1 MARQPAAQDLTAA
14 TGITSLSGRPV
25 QEVADATLK
34 AGASLVATW
43 TDLEPI
49 VKKLT
54 KKVHQEVDRDDFK
67 PGDAAKLLSLCA
79 TVSQKVG
86 AASTGVLRASEG
98 MSKLALLLDAGR
110 VQRVHPRELTQK
122 QLIATVVETVKQLRN
137 PKKPCPVCA
146 ALPALEVHA

>member
-1 MARQPAAQDLTAA
+1 MARQPPAHDLTAA
-14 TGITSLSGRPV
+14 TGITQLSGRPV

-34 AGASLVATW
+34 AGASLVQTW

-49 VKKLT
+49 VKALT
-54 KKVHQEVDRDDFK
+54 KKVHAEVEADDFK
-67 PGDAAKLLSLCA
+67 PGEAARLLSLCA

-110 VQRVHPRELTQK
+110 VQRVHPREMTQK
-122 QLIATVVETVKQLRN
+122 QLLQTMVATLKAVQR
-137 PKKPCPVCA
+137 PGKPCIQCGHPI
-146 ALPALEVHA
+146 PIEVNP